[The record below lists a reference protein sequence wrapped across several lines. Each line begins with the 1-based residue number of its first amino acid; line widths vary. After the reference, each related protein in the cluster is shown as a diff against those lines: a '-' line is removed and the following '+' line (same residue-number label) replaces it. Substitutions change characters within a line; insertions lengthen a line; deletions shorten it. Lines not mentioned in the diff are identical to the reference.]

1 MSSNVLRMVLSTPAG
16 HSADGKPVFLRDI
29 WPSKDE
35 IQVSPVSTLTVMA
48 TRMVLVSLSLS
59 LFCSPQFIFLHYWS
73 SFIASP
79 ITILSCRTLI
89 FPTPVKPNLPSQ
101 TVTIFSSPRTPTLN
115 FPLLTLTSATP
126 NNFSPIYSCSIY
138 I

>member
-1 MSSNVLRMVLSTPAG
+1 VCDDHPLCKMSSNVLRMVLSTPAG

-89 FPTPVKPNLPSQ
+89 FPIPVKPNLHLKQSQ
-101 TVTIFSSPRTPTLN
+101 SSPLPEHQLSTL
-115 FPLLTLTSATP
+115 PS
-126 NNFSPIYSCSIY
+126 
-138 I
+138 